1 MTDDETERLRQY
13 YDTTDLADELARAEL
28 VEPSGGATM
37 VGITIR
43 LPVATL
49 EAARS
54 MARDDGVKVT
64 ALLREWVEQ
73 RVAERVDDTTVVPV
87 AELRRLI
94 ARASRA
100 SGHA

>member
-1 MTDDETERLRQY
+1 MTDPTDDLRAY
-13 YDTTDLADELARAEL
+13 YDTTDVSAELAHAEL
-28 VEPSGGATM
+28 VEPAGGATM

-49 EAARS
+49 DAARTI
-54 MARDDGVKVT
+54 ARDDGVKVT

-94 ARASRA
+94 ARAARTPRH
-100 SGHA
+100 G

>member
-1 MTDDETERLRQY
+1 MTDETARLREY
-13 YDTTDLADELARAEL
+13 YDTTDVSTELVHAEL
-28 VEPSGGATM
+28 VEPAGGATM

-43 LPVATL
+43 LPVVTL
-49 EAARS
+49 EAART

-73 RVAERVDDTTVVPV
+73 RVAERVDDSTVVPV

-94 ARASRA
+94 ARASQAPRH
-100 SGHA
+100 G

>member
-1 MTDDETERLRQY
+1 MTDGTEQLRHY
-13 YDTTDLADELARAEL
+13 YDTTDVSPELARAEV
-28 VEPSGGATM
+28 VEPGSGATM

-49 EAARS
+49 EAARAI
-54 MARDDGVKVT
+54 ARDDGVKVT

-73 RVAERVDDTTVVPV
+73 RVAERVEDSTVVPV

-94 ARASRA
+94 ARAARA
-100 SGHA
+100 PRHG

>member
-1 MTDDETERLRQY
+1 MTDETDQLRDY
-13 YDTTDLADELARAEL
+13 YDTTDVSAELANAEL
-28 VEPSGGATM
+28 VEPAGGATM

-43 LPVATL
+43 LPLATL
-49 EAARS
+49 EAARV
-54 MARDDGVKVT
+54 MARDDGLKVT

-94 ARASRA
+94 ARAARA
-100 SGHA
+100 PQHG